1 MMKNFPQDKYSFYTA
16 TKVDGEPYRVIA
28 VSTYAGRRVRGVA
41 KCAPDDT
48 FDMEKGKA
56 LAAARCA
63 VKVAHKRLDRANR
76 KWNEADKQ
84 VRESK
89 RHLEDMTRYYDDS
102 VYALQKAEA
111 AVEEIEK
118 SL

>member
-16 TKVDGEPYRVIA
+16 TRVDGEPYRVIA
-28 VSTYAGRRVRGVA
+28 VS
-41 KCAPDDT
+41 

-111 AVEEIEK
+111 AVQEIEN